1 MCISVLFL
9 LVSLIS
15 VNIHH
20 LSAGFG
26 YTQQFPTCS
35 PSSGC
40 GAQVFEKP
48 ESKSPRYGCLK
59 SRSQEYHVYWMGLMT
74 TFWFLWFA
82 GAVISCCIVCWI
94 VTFVVSPVIATLGVI
109 HICIYIYVYMYIYI
123 CIYIWIYIICIY
135 IYTYKYVHMRIL
147 HISADLSSTL
157 CHIHYS
163 CFVHELF
170 DAFSRWD
177 PRLVELNTALKTR
190 HRGPYSVSW
199 RWRGPADGWFPVRIP
214 DSVEQRC
221 RQARVRGNCGD
232 SDGQL
237 NIRLLLGGRLHFC
250 CHWRG

>member
-1 MCISVLFL
+1 MSQEQEPRISCL
-9 LVSLIS
+9 LDGAHDNLLIS
-15 VNIHH
+15 VICWSCHFLLHSMLNCNIC
-20 LSAGFG
+20 SVSCYRNIGS
-26 YTQQFPTCS
+26 YT
-35 PSSGC
+35 
-40 GAQVFEKP
+40 
-48 ESKSPRYGCLK
+48 YM
-59 SRSQEYHVYWMGLMT
+59 YIYMY
-74 TFWFLWFA
+74 
-82 GAVISCCIVCWI
+82 
-94 VTFVVSPVIATLGVI
+94 
-109 HICIYIYVYMYIYI
+109 ICIYIYVYIYGYIYI
-123 CIYIWIYIICIY
+123 YVY

>member
-1 MCISVLFL
+1 MSQEQEPSISCL
-9 LVSLIS
+9 LDGARDNLLIS
-15 VNIHH
+15 VICWSCHFLLHSMLNCNI
-20 LSAGFG
+20 
-26 YTQQFPTCS
+26 CS
-35 PSSGC
+35 
-40 GAQVFEKP
+40 V
-48 ESKSPRYGCLK
+48 
-59 SRSQEYHVYWMGLMT
+59 
-74 TFWFLWFA
+74 
-82 GAVISCCIVCWI
+82 SCYRNS
-94 VTFVVSPVIATLGVI
+94 VSYIDIYIYL
-109 HICIYIYVYMYIYI
+109 CIYIYVFI
-123 CIYIWIYIICIY
+123 CIYI
-135 IYTYKYVHMRIL
+135 YVHMRIL

-199 RWRGPADGWFPVRIP
+199 WWRGPADGWFPVRIP

-237 NIRLLLGGRLHFC
+237 NIRLFLGGRFHWWGR
-250 CHWRG
+250 WRG